1 MASVRKSLFGAREEG
16 DLVPKSTTTTIAT
29 TTIATTTTTIA
40 NQFFLSRPLFSGLTN
55 VG

>member
-29 TTIATTTTTIA
+29 TTTTIA